1 MEQDIIE
8 YTKEHAAVNSSF
20 SSDDY
25 SDIMGMPHHV
35 SDTRPHMT
43 MEGRAAQFASF
54 AALKGYD
61 RAIKD
66 ADEEAVMAVHDEYR

>member
-8 YTKEHAAVNSSF
+8 YTMHTACNGTAEK
-20 SSDDY
+20 DY
-25 SDIMGMPHHV
+25 GDIINMPHHV
-35 SDTRPHMT
+35 SMKRPHMT

-66 ADEEAVMAVHDEYR
+66 ADEELIMAVRDEYR

>member
-8 YTKEHAAVNSSF
+8 YTMHAACNGTAEE
-20 SSDDY
+20 DY
-25 SDIMGMPHHV
+25 GDIINMPHHV

-43 MEGRAAQFASF
+43 MEARAAQFASF

-61 RAIKD
+61 RAIND
-66 ADEEAVMAVHDEYR
+66 ADEELIMAVRDEYR

>member
-8 YTKEHAAVNSSF
+8 YTMHTACNGTAEE
-20 SSDDY
+20 DY
-25 SDIMGMPHHV
+25 GDIINMPHHV
-35 SDTRPHMT
+35 SMKRPHMT

-66 ADEEAVMAVHDEYR
+66 ADEEAVTAAGMSIDD

>member
-8 YTKEHAAVNSSF
+8 YTVHAACNGTAEE
-20 SSDDY
+20 DY
-25 SDIMGMPHHV
+25 GDIINMPHHV

-43 MEGRAAQFASF
+43 MEARAAQFASF

-61 RAIKD
+61 RAIND
-66 ADEEAVMAVHDEYR
+66 ADEELIMAVRDEYR

>member
-8 YTKEHAAVNSSF
+8 YTMHTACNGTAEKV
-20 SSDDY
+20 Y
-25 SDIMGMPHHV
+25 GDIINMPHHV
-35 SDTRPHMT
+35 SMKRPHMT

-66 ADEEAVMAVHDEYR
+66 ADEEAVTAVRDEYR

>member
-8 YTKEHAAVNSSF
+8 YTMNTACNGTAEE
-20 SSDDY
+20 DY
-25 SDIMGMPHHV
+25 GDIINMPHHV
-35 SDTRPHMT
+35 SMKRPHMT

-54 AALKGYD
+54 AALKGHD

-66 ADEEAVMAVHDEYR
+66 ADEEAVTALRNEYR

>member
-8 YTKEHAAVNSSF
+8 YTMHAACNGTAEE
-20 SSDDY
+20 DY
-25 SDIMGMPHHV
+25 SDIINMPHHV

-43 MEGRAAQFASF
+43 MEARAAQFASF

-66 ADEEAVMAVHDEYR
+66 ADEEAVTAVKDEYR

>member
-8 YTKEHAAVNSSF
+8 YTMYAACNGTAEE
-20 SSDDY
+20 DY
-25 SDIMGMPHHV
+25 GDIINMAHHV
-35 SDTRPHMT
+35 SETRPHMT

-66 ADEEAVMAVHDEYR
+66 ADEEAVTAVMDEYR

>member
-8 YTKEHAAVNSSF
+8 YTMHAACNGTAEE
-20 SSDDY
+20 DY
-25 SDIMGMPHHV
+25 VDIINMPHHV

-43 MEGRAAQFASF
+43 MEARAAQFASF

-61 RAIKD
+61 RAIND
-66 ADEEAVMAVHDEYR
+66 ADEELIMAVRDEYR

>member
-8 YTKEHAAVNSSF
+8 YTMHTACNGTAEK
-20 SSDDY
+20 DCG
-25 SDIMGMPHHV
+25 DIINMPHHV
-35 SDTRPHMT
+35 SMKRPHMT

-54 AALKGYD
+54 AELKGYD

-66 ADEEAVMAVHDEYR
+66 ADEEAVTAVRDEYR

>member
-8 YTKEHAAVNSSF
+8 YTMHTACNGTAEE
-20 SSDDY
+20 DY
-25 SDIMGMPHHV
+25 GDIINMPHHV
-35 SDTRPHMT
+35 SMKRPHMT

-61 RAIKD
+61 MAIKD
-66 ADEEAVMAVHDEYR
+66 ADEEALIIMENEYR

>member
-1 MEQDIIE
+1 MKQDIIE
-8 YTKEHAAVNSSF
+8 YTMLTACNGTAEE
-20 SSDDY
+20 DY
-25 SDIMGMPHHV
+25 GDIINMPHHV
-35 SDTRPHMT
+35 SMKRPHMT

-66 ADEEAVMAVHDEYR
+66 ADEEAVTAAGDEYR

>member
-8 YTKEHAAVNSSF
+8 YTMHTACNGTAEEE
-20 SSDDY
+20 Y
-25 SDIMGMPHHV
+25 GDIIDMPHHV
-35 SDTRPHMT
+35 SMKRPHMT

-66 ADEEAVMAVHDEYR
+66 ADEEAVTAAEDEYR

>member
-8 YTKEHAAVNSSF
+8 YTMHAACNSTAKE
-20 SSDDY
+20 DY
-25 SDIMGMPHHV
+25 TDIINMPHHV
-35 SDTRPHMT
+35 SAKRPQMT
-43 MEGRAAQFASF
+43 MEARAAQFASF

-66 ADEEAVMAVHDEYR
+66 ADEEALIIMENEYR

>member
-8 YTKEHAAVNSSF
+8 YTMNTACNGTAEE
-20 SSDDY
+20 DY
-25 SDIMGMPHHV
+25 GDIINMPHHV
-35 SDTRPHMT
+35 SMKRPHMT

-54 AALKGYD
+54 AALKGHD

-66 ADEEAVMAVHDEYR
+66 ADEELIMAVRDEYR

>member
-8 YTKEHAAVNSSF
+8 YTMHAACNGTAEES
-20 SSDDY
+20 Y
-25 SDIMGMPHHV
+25 GDIINME
-35 SDTRPHMT
+35 TRPHMT

-66 ADEEAVMAVHDEYR
+66 ADEEAVTAVKDEYR

>member
-8 YTKEHAAVNSSF
+8 YTMHAACNGRAEE
-20 SSDDY
+20 DY
-25 SDIMGMPHHV
+25 GDIINMPHHV

-43 MEGRAAQFASF
+43 MEARAAQFASF

-61 RAIKD
+61 RAIND
-66 ADEEAVMAVHDEYR
+66 ADEELIMAVRDEYR